1 MRPTVCCALLVL
13 FLASCGKGTPSADKS
28 KAAAKSDDPVATFQV
43 KVAQCSVAFEAQRE
57 TVTKGQQA
65 WIRSRV
71 EPGPVKYDVRKT
83 DSLVN
88 PVIAVLNVE
97 YNEVVAT
104 ESSEAAVRALPA
116 SAGLVSS
123 YEWSVTYALEAGEWK
138 PSKARVKSSLTRFN
152 GSPPP
157 TRAPVDIEAPVSDFL
172 ASMPA
177 QCG

>member
-1 MRPTVCCALLVL
+1 MRPTVCCALLAL
-13 FLASCGKGTPSADKS
+13 LLASCGKGTPSADKPKPATQS
-28 KAAAKSDDPVATFQV
+28 NDPVATFQV
-43 KVAQCSVAFEAQRE
+43 KLAQCSAAFEAQRE
-57 TVTKGQQA
+57 TVSKGQQA
-65 WIRSRV
+65 WIRRRV

-83 DSLVN
+83 ESLVN
-88 PVIAVLNVE
+88 PVLGVLNVE

-116 SAGLVSS
+116 SAGLGSA

-138 PSKARVKSSLTRFN
+138 PSKARVKSSMTIFN
-152 GSPPP
+152 GSPPS